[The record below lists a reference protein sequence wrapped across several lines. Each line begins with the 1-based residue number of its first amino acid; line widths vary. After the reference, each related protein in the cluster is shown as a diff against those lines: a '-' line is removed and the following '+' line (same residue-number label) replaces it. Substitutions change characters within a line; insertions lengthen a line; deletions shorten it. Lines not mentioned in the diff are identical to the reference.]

1 MGADLIVEPIGM
13 AGHWIDIA
21 QVRRIAQ
28 IHSLRRLSELSSGH
42 EVSHSRH
49 PDGADDPVV
58 YEVFE
63 WTTGSTP
70 TDLLC
75 AVTVLYSNPDQE
87 LPFHTR
93 GHFHRDP
100 DGGELV
106 VGLEGAGR
114 LDLLSRQGDVQ
125 QVPIEPLAWAQVPPG
140 WAHRVTNLGPV
151 PMVFLSSCSAVVGHD
166 YEGLPKEPWADD
178 SFGRDT

>member
-1 MGADLIVEPIGM
+1 MGPIGLS
-13 AGHWIDIA
+13 GHLVDIDQLRTSA
-21 QVRRIAQ
+21 VT
-28 IHSLRRLSELSSGH
+28 HSVRRLSELPSGH
-42 EVSHSRH
+42 DLSHSRNL
-49 PDGADDPVV
+49 DAADDPIV

-75 AVTVLYSNPDQE
+75 AVTVLYSSSDPE

-106 VGLEGAGR
+106 VGLEGTGR

-125 QVPIEPLAWAQVPPG
+125 QVPIEPVAWAQVPPG
-140 WAHRVTNLGPV
+140 WAHRVTNLGSV
-151 PMVFLSSCSAVVGHD
+151 PMVFLSSCSVVVGHD
-166 YEGLPKEPWADD
+166 YEGVPKEPWVDD
-178 SFGRDT
+178 SFGREL